1 MPDLLKALREESGA
15 HNRVIAGD
23 FNSQLAFPYP
33 FAYPYPPDFNLR
45 RSLADLLVEASFTCH
60 TAHEEYPAPLP
71 PRYLDQTL
79 IDHVC
84 TNFGRVE
91 SLETWSGTDEQSPIL
106 SDHPGVVVDLFE

>member
-23 FNSQLAFPYP
+23 FNSQLAIPFS
-33 FAYPYPPDFNLR
+33 FAYPYPPDLNLR
-45 RSLADLLVEASFTCH
+45 KVLADLLVEASYTCH
-60 TAHEEYPAPLP
+60 TATEVYPAPLP
-71 PRYLDQTL
+71 PGYLAQTL

-91 SLETWSGTDEQSPIL
+91 SLETWSGTDEKSPRL
-106 SDHPGVVVDLFE
+106 SDHPGIVVDLGK